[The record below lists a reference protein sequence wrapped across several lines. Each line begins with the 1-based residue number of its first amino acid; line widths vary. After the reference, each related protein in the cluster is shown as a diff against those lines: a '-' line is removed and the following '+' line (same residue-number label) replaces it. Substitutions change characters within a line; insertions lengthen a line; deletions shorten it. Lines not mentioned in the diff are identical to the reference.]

1 MAALVPTDARN
12 QLQDLSGIVIQ
23 PGENPYVALIN
34 ACDNDPAKIQ
44 KLYETHRTLRN
55 QQQRAKFLDP
65 AFTEVLVDPFLIR
78 IENPSIDPSF
88 ADPRH
93 GLVFW
98 ARPPEHVL
106 QLTAHVQSLLQKAGP
121 RGLWLM
127 PTNRQHMTALEI
139 THSKTPAEA
148 FAVVD
153 KMAKSMTQATA
164 DDGSLTAE
172 SGIASIVNYPYA
184 HRARLVK
191 PMLSY
196 DLSAVALSFVP
207 AAGEPR
213 ASPAPIPPAQNT
225 AVDAVGDAYTYHHL
239 RRDLFDRA
247 QATGVEVASRYVVPS
262 AHITL
267 GRFIG
272 QDDHATPEARQAWV
286 DTLDEIN
293 AWLEKEVWDKVWE
306 LSETD
311 SDIAG
316 VSGYRKPDL
325 PPPHRRLVGEW
336 VVGQERGLDARTGAL
351 WYGGGRSVMVGQ
363 GF

>member
-1 MAALVPTDARN
+1 MASFVSTDAKN
-12 QLQDLSGIVIQ
+12 QLEDLSGIVIQ
-23 PGENPYVALIN
+23 PGENPYQALID

-44 KLYETHRTLRN
+44 TLYQTHRTLRN
-55 QQQRAKFLDP
+55 QQQRAKFLDT
-65 AFTEVLVDPFLIR
+65 AFSEVLVDPFLVR

-98 ARPPEHVL
+98 ARPPEHIC
-106 QLTAHVQSLLQKAGP
+106 QLAAHVQGLLQRAAP

-127 PTNRQHMTALEI
+127 PMNRQHMTALEI

-153 KMAKSMTQATA
+153 QMAKATSQATA
-164 DDGSLTAE
+164 DDGSLTQE

-184 HRARLVK
+184 HRTRLVK
-191 PMLSY
+191 PMVSY
-196 DLSAVALSFVP
+196 DLAAVALSFVP
-207 AAGEPR
+207 AAGEPK
-213 ASPAPIPPAQNT
+213 ASPAPVPPAQN
-225 AVDAVGDAYTYHHL
+225 ADDIPVDDAYTYHHL

-247 QATGVEVASRYVVPS
+247 QATGVDVASRYVVPS

-272 QDDHATPEARQAWV
+272 QEDHATPEARQAWV

-293 AWLEKEVWDKVWE
+293 AWLEKEVWGKEWE
-306 LSETD
+306 VAESDTD
-311 SDIAG
+311 SQA
-316 VSGYRKPDL
+316 SGYRLPDL

>member
-1 MAALVPTDARN
+1 MAALVPTDAKN
-12 QLQDLSGIVIQ
+12 QLEDLSGIVIQ
-23 PGENPYVALIN
+23 PGENPYQALID

-44 KLYETHRTLRN
+44 VLYLTHRTLRN
-55 QQQRAKFLDP
+55 EQQRAKFLDP
-65 AFTEVLVDPFLIR
+65 AFAEVLVDPFLVR

-106 QLTAHVQSLLQKAGP
+106 QLAAHVQALLQKAAP

-127 PTNRQHMTALEI
+127 PMNRQHMTALEI

-148 FAVVD
+148 FAVVNT
-153 KMAKSMTQATA
+153 MAKAKTKA
-164 DDGSLTAE
+164 DDSSEESE
-172 SGIASIVNYPYA
+172 SGIASLVNYPYA

-191 PMLSY
+191 PMVSY
-196 DLSAVALSFVP
+196 DLAAVALSFVP
-207 AAGEPR
+207 AAGEP
-213 ASPAPIPPAQNT
+213 ATSPAPIPPAQNADAV
-225 AVDAVGDAYTYHHL
+225 AVDDAYTYHHL

-247 QATGVEVASRYVVPS
+247 QATGVNVASRYVVPS

-272 QDDHATPEARQAWV
+272 QEDHATPAARQAWV

-306 LSETD
+306 APETD
-311 SDIAG
+311 TEA
-316 VSGYRKPDL
+316 SGYRKPDL